1 MCLARALFS
10 QRFAPAGNLHLW
22 HQNKTKEN
30 AAACRNT
37 RPKTDRRPSTS
48 LLNQLSSMPEGYS
61 KLPRLLA
68 QRQRTALGL
77 LRNLD
82 NWRLGARVRLEL
94 LDVVF

>member
-1 MCLARALFS
+1 MCLARAFFT
-10 QRFAPAGNLHLW
+10 RFAPSGNLDPWVLE
-22 HQNKTKEN
+22 QTKEN

-37 RPKTDRRPSTS
+37 RPKTDRRPSKS